1 MSRLFRSALSRIRTL
16 TFVSHPPKLCVHTSS
31 VQCSG
36 QLDGKTTDYSRFPVP
51 DIEDL
56 PQDMRDRMTEVEE
69 KSGFMPNVFNAM
81 SYRPDDLRCF
91 MNYYDV
97 VMGDRGNL
105 TKADK
110 EMIIVA
116 TSSENGC
123 LYCIIAHG
131 ALHRI
136 YSRNPHVADQLA
148 ANWKTSDIDGRQ
160 YAILDFAL
168 DVCHCRPLSEEKF
181 ENLYKHGLTKED
193 AWDIG
198 AVVALFALSNRMAYL
213 TNMKPNK
220 EFYLMGRVKRE
231 QKKE

>member
-1 MSRLFRSALSRIRTL
+1 MNRVLRSSLTKIRTL
-16 TFVSHPPKLCVHTSS
+16 ANVSHLPKRCIQTSS
-31 VQCSG
+31 VQYSG
-36 QLDGKTTDYSRFPVP
+36 QGKMTDYSRFPVP
-51 DIEDL
+51 EIEDL

-97 VMGDRGNL
+97 VMDNRGNL

-116 TSSENGC
+116 TSSENSC

-136 YSRNPHVADQLA
+136 YAKNPHLADQLA
-148 ANWKTSDIDGRQ
+148 ANWKTSNIDARQ
-160 YAILDFAL
+160 HAILDFAM

-181 ENLYKHGLTKED
+181 DNLYKHGLTKDD

-213 TNMKPNK
+213 TNMKPNE

-231 QKKE
+231 KKKE